1 MIATSALRKLTR
13 EVVKLQKSP
22 PDGIGIEVGEQDI
35 LNIDGW
41 IQGPAG
47 TPYADGFFKVN
58 FQFIG
63 TDFPAGPPKC
73 MMRTKIFH
81 PNIHAN
87 GEICVSTLKKD
98 WNPSYGIEHILTV
111 IKCLLISPNPDS
123 ALDPE
128 AATLLQEAYD
138 DYASTASIWTRIHA
152 SYRPA
157 CMPETINVRPS
168 VSSSRSFEQKQD
180 PSSSKKMEIEEVN
193 VQMENA
199 LGAAAQPLARS
210 GSTNANL
217 HHKAS
222 FDLQGIRAIATT
234 NNVAL
239 QQQQQCISPNRFANS
254 VSAAAILQSGTAA
267 AAAAATAAAMTAA
280 MTAGMN
286 KVSLRDSNSI
296 PISKMSIFD
305 QHEIKSSFARKRVPI
320 VRRGIKRL

>member
-1 MIATSALRKLTR
+1 MIATPALRRLTR

-22 PDGIGIEVGEQDI
+22 PDGIGIEVGEEDI
-35 LNIDGW
+35 LDVNRW

-58 FQFIG
+58 FQFVG
-63 TDFPAGPPKC
+63 TDFPSGPPKC
-73 MMRTKIFH
+73 LMRTKIFH

-98 WNPSYGIEHILTV
+98 WNSTFGIEHILTV

-157 CMPETINVRPS
+157 CLPESINVQTCI
-168 VSSSRSFEQKQD
+168 SSSRSFDQKQD
-180 PSSSKKMEIEEVN
+180 SSNSKKMAIEEIN
-193 VQMENA
+193 VPMENA

-210 GSTNANL
+210 GSTNTNL

-222 FDLQGIRAIATT
+222 FDLQAIRAEIS
-234 NNVAL
+234 NNNGTF
-239 QQQQQCISPNRFANS
+239 QQQQQCISPERLT
-254 VSAAAILQSGTAA
+254 SATILQTGTAA
-267 AAAAATAAAMTAA
+267 AAAAATTAAMTAA
-280 MTAGMN
+280 MTAGMH
-286 KVSLRDSNSI
+286 KVSLRETL
-296 PISKMSIFD
+296 ISPSKVLISD
-305 QHEIKSSFARKRVPI
+305 EKEIRSSFVRKRVPI

>member
-1 MIATSALRKLTR
+1 MIATPALRRLTR

-35 LNIDGW
+35 LDIDGW

-73 MMRTKIFH
+73 SMRTKIFH

-128 AATLLQEAYD
+128 AASLLQEAYEE
-138 DYASTASIWTRIHA
+138 YASTASIWTRIHA
-152 SYRPA
+152 SYRPG

-168 VSSSRSFEQKQD
+168 VSSSRSFEQ
-180 PSSSKKMEIEEVN
+180 PSGSKKMEVEEVN
-193 VQMENA
+193 ITMENA

-222 FDLQGIRAIATT
+222 FDLQGVRAGAT
-234 NNVAL
+234 L
-239 QQQQQCISPNRFANS
+239 QQQQCVSPNRSANS
-254 VSAAAILQSGTAA
+254 ISAATILQSGTAA
-267 AAAAATAAAMTAA
+267 AAAAASAAAMTAA

-286 KVSLRDSNSI
+286 KVSLQDSTLI
-296 PISKMSIFD
+296 PASKMSIFD
-305 QHEIKSSFARKRVPI
+305 QHEIKSSFARKRVPV

>member
-1 MIATSALRKLTR
+1 MIATPALRRLTR

-35 LNIDGW
+35 LDIDGW

-73 MMRTKIFH
+73 LMRTKIFH

-98 WNPSYGIEHILTV
+98 WNSSYGIEHILTV

-138 DYASTASIWTRIHA
+138 EYASTASIWTRIHA

-157 CMPETINVRPS
+157 CMPEMINNVRPS

-180 PSSSKKMEIEEVN
+180 SSSSKKMEVEEVIIP
-193 VQMENA
+193 MENA

-217 HHKAS
+217 HQKAS
-222 FDLQGIRAIATT
+222 FDLQGVRASGMTTT
-234 NNVAL
+234 NVTS
-239 QQQQQCISPNRFANS
+239 QQQRIANS

-286 KVSLRDSNSI
+286 KVTLQDSTSI
-296 PISKMSIFD
+296 PTFKMSIFD
-305 QHEIKSSFARKRVPI
+305 QQEMKSSFARKRVPV